1 MGLTTVADAVEVDA
15 HPRCAQTARFSQT
28 ADQAAG
34 GREVDVDN
42 ATAVLASK
50 VMMGVQV
57 AVIARSPPLTRDL
70 THLPLAY
77 QYLQIAIDRGQ
88 GLARVFK

>member
-1 MGLTTVADAVEVDA
+1 MGLTTVTDAVEVDA
-15 HPRCAQTARFSQT
+15 HPRRAQTARSRQT

-50 VMMGVQV
+50 VMMGIQV
-57 AVIARSPPLTRDL
+57 AVVARSPPLTRDL
-70 THLPLAY
+70 T
-77 QYLQIAIDRGQ
+77 RT
-88 GLARVFK
+88 RVRSVCVYVGVKERRK